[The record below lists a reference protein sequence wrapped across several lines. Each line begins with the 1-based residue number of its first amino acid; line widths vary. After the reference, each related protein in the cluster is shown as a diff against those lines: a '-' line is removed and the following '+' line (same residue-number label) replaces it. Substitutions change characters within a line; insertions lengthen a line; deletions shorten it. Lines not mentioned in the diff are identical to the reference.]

1 MESGETAMKNA
12 PINLSPLPD
21 YALYAD
27 KDMQNY
33 ARAAILADRAAASA
47 EPPIPAQLQGEMAY
61 AARCHAAASRLLAEG
76 SAIHGDDLADPR
88 TVEELRA
95 ALAELTARCDGEE
108 GVRADGSNIQTMRA
122 HAALDAAPSPAEP
135 PVAPVQQFG
144 RFEGADDN

>member
-1 MESGETAMKNA
+1 MAQERQRK
-12 PINLSPLPD
+12 
-21 YALYAD
+21 
-27 KDMQNY
+27 
-33 ARAAILADRAAASA
+33 SA

-76 SAIHGDDLADPR
+76 SAIHGDALADPR

-122 HAALDAAPSPAEP
+122 HAALAAAPNAQE
-135 PVAPVQQFG
+135 
-144 RFEGADDN
+144 E